1 MNIAFTILIIL
12 NFFIIFNFENIAK
25 TINLYDYP
33 DNNLK
38 RHKKKIPIIGG
49 IIFILN
55 FYFIS
60 FFDLFIHDSFLNL
73 FLTKESEYLFILILF
88 LFFSLGLID
97 DKINVNPNIKFIFL
111 ILITL
116 LSVYLDKSLLIQKFS
131 LSFYS
136 HKIFLND
143 YSIFF
148 SVFCIVIL
156 INALNF
162 YDGINGQSL
171 IFFLNIFLYLLIIS
185 ENYKFYGFLIFII
198 VFLLFLN
205 LQNKLFL
212 GDNGIYVLAIIL
224 STSIIYEHNV
234 FGNFDFVDEIFF
246 LLILPGYDLL
256 RLSITRII
264 KGKNAFYG
272 DRNHIHHLL
281 IDKFTLIKSNL
292 FLVLLNLLPIF
303 LFSFIGLNFFIIMIL
318 FTFLYVFLILKL
330 SQNDN

>member
-111 ILITL
+111 TLITL

-171 IFFLNIFLYLLIIS
+171 IFFIISFSYLLIVTKKY
-185 ENYKFYGFLIFII
+185 EFYGLIIFILI
-198 VFLLFLN
+198 ILLYLN
-205 LQNKLFL
+205 LNNKLFM
-212 GDNGIYVLAIIL
+212 GDSGIYLLAVIL
-224 STSIIYEHNV
+224 STSIIYEHNIYENIE
-234 FGNFDFVDEIFF
+234 FADEIF
-246 LLILPGYDLL
+246 LLLFLPGLDLL
-256 RLSITRII
+256 RLSIFRLI
-264 KGKNAFYG
+264 KGKNPFFG
-272 DRNHIHHLL
+272 DRSHIHHIL
-281 IDKFTLIKSNL
+281 IDNFSLLRSNL
-292 FLVLLNLLPIF
+292 ILLFLILIPLILFSVLKINFFLVLVI
-303 LFSFIGLNFFIIMIL
+303 IL
-318 FTFLYVFLILKL
+318 FIYFILILKFRA
-330 SQNDN
+330 ND